1 MPFSDYSSTPASN
14 TTIGDGIYIG
24 PDMDRNNVRP
34 ALQTLAAD
42 GRMVYD
48 LLSTTALTG
57 NYYSVVAEGA
67 AATVAPSTF
76 VSDESGA
83 MSLYDHAGALLVK
96 DIFGITASALDIVA
110 LPPTTSPSTGVVT
123 KGGTRFIHDFND
135 GTNVG
140 GTIGQNTFMGML
152 AGNFTLSGVANTCV
166 GYESGTALT
175 SASLTTMFGTRA
187 GKSVTSGGVNSG
199 FGTDALATCTTGE
212 YNDGFGCKA
221 LTNTTT
227 GSRNK
232 AFGQSSLLYN
242 TTGSDNCAFGQ
253 ETLIA
258 NLTGLRL
265 NAFGNFSQYTSTAAS
280 DVCSFGTNSL
290 RNNTGNENCAFGNRA
305 LFTNGAGTLN
315 VAIGYDCAYFNTTG
329 DRLTAIGP
337 YALYGNTTGDD
348 NTALGFRAGY
358 GQNAGDEATTVDTNC
373 TFLGSYSS
381 RDNSV
386 PTATPL
392 TNSTAIGAYA
402 RFTKSNQVV
411 IGHTTVTETV
421 LRGVQQ
427 STVYTVA
434 TLPTGAVGMRA
445 FVSDATSATFGDT
458 AAGTGSNK
466 VPVFHDGTN
475 WRVG

>member
-1 MPFSDYSSTPASN
+1 MADLTVNINGAPTPIYLGES
-14 TTIGDGIYIG
+14 TTIASRAAI
-24 PDMDRNNVRP
+24 RAEV
-34 ALQTLAAD
+34 AAD
-42 GRMVYD
+42 RAEALG
-48 LLSTTALTG
+48 LLQG
-57 NYYSVVAEGA
+57 YYATVAAGA
-67 AATVAPSTF
+67 AATVAPETF
-76 VSDESGA
+76 ASDESGT
-83 MSLYDHAGALLVK
+83 LKVYDEAGTLIYTLGNFDNIYLPAQSPLLT
-96 DIFGITASALDIVA
+96 D
-110 LPPTTSPSTGVVT
+110 GVVYL
-123 KGGTRFIHDFND
+123 GETRFIHAYYD
-135 GTNVG
+135 GTTVG
-140 GTIGQNTFMGML
+140 NTIGQNTFVGVL

-166 GYESGTALT
+166 GASSGTALT

-199 FGTDALATCTTGE
+199 FGTDALATCTIGE

-232 AFGQSSLLYN
+232 AFGQSSLLHN

-381 RDNSV
+381 RDSSV
-386 PTATPL
+386 LTTTPL

-458 AAGTGSNK
+458 AAGTGLNK